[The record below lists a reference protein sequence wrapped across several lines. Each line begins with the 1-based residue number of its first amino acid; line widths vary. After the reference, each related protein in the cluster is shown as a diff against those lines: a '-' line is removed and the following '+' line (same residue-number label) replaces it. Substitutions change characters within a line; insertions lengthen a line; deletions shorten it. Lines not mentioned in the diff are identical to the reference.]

1 VANLITFLIKN
12 NYPTSLFFYY
22 KINPMEKPISRV
34 VPLAPKQNA
43 PGFRSVDIF
52 TYEHDI
58 EPFLVFTEFHMD
70 RPIFGPH
77 PHAGVSVMTYMLPDS
92 PGAFLN
98 RDSRGDRSVIEPGGI
113 HVTQAG
119 SGVKHDEVPTMPG
132 TDCHGFQIWINHADR
147 DRLVAPAA
155 YHAKPAE
162 VPEWSTDGVHLRV
175 IQGHFNGLTSPITL
189 VTSTLLFHVRLAP
202 HASVAVAAREMA
214 FTYLMAGELLANGQ
228 PLAAKALV
236 KYGAEGDVATL
247 RAGATGAELMFASGT
262 PHREPIVYGGP
273 FVMTTAE
280 QMHDTRLRLGRG
292 EMGELAGL

>member
-1 VANLITFLIKN
+1 
-12 NYPTSLFFYY
+12 
-22 KINPMEKPISRV
+22 MEKPINQI
-34 VPLAPKQNA
+34 VPLAFRQNA

-58 EPFLVFTEFHMD
+58 EPFLVFTEYHMD
-70 RPIFGPH
+70 RSIFGPH

-98 RDSRGDRSVIEPGGI
+98 RDSLGDRSVIEPGGI

-119 SGVKHDEVPTMPG
+119 RGLHHDEVPTAPG

-155 YHAKPAE
+155 FHAKPSE
-162 VPEWSTDGVHLRV
+162 VPEWNEGGVHLRV
-175 IQGHFNGLTSPITL
+175 IQGHFGGLKSPITL

-202 HASVAVAAREMA
+202 HASVALEAREMTFA
-214 FTYLMAGELLANGQ
+214 YLMGGELLADGQ
-228 PLAAKALV
+228 TVAAKALARF
-236 KYGAEGDVATL
+236 GPEGDVATL
-247 RAGATGAELMFASGT
+247 RAGAAGAELMYASGT

-273 FVMTTAE
+273 FVMTTQE
-280 QMHDTRLRLGRG
+280 QMHQTRLRLGRG
-292 EMGELAGL
+292 EMGQLAPL